1 MPLIFARTVCLA
13 ALLVACSTRTRDNPI
28 ATAPTAPAPPAPTR
42 DSPVATAPAAA
53 PSAAPS
59 AAPDV
64 EVTASALPDSPTGS
78 AYFGCGAP
86 IPPARLWDETTES
99 QVLEAISVAKACAAE
114 RGRRLMLEFVAPW
127 CRDCREMAEVEATPL
142 VDEVMRA
149 RFERVRINIGKWD
162 RHEGLRKTH
171 EVRALATYV
180 VIDPKTS
187 KVLARTTLEPITGR
201 RGKVSPEQ
209 WAAWLSKH

>member
-1 MPLIFARTVCLA
+1 MQVIFPKSVPLA
-13 ALLVACSTRTRDNPI
+13 ALLLACSTPTRDNPV
-28 ATAPTAPAPPAPTR
+28 APAPTR
-42 DSPVATAPAAA
+42 DKPVVSVARDQPPPPLASAV
-53 PSAAPS
+53 PSAG
-59 AAPDV
+59 PDV
-64 EVTASALPDSPTGS
+64 EPTESALPESPTGS
-78 AYFGCGAP
+78 AYFGCGKH
-86 IPPARLWDETTES
+86 IPAERLWDETTES
-99 QVLEAISVAKACAAE
+99 QVLEAVSVAKVCARE
-114 RGRRLMLEFVAPW
+114 HGRRLMLEFVAPW
-127 CRDCREMAEVEATPL
+127 CGDCREMAKVEATPM
-142 VDEVMRA
+142 VDGIMRA

-187 KVLARTTLEPITGR
+187 KVLAKTTLEPVTGK